1 MPSRCISCASNV
13 ETQCICTCT
22 NQLLDEINNKKI
34 KKNRKIAQCPVP
46 PAVEWIFHCCLLRW
60 QLPPTAMRRV
70 IETGRVVEG
79 WRGFSSKAFSYLSAS
94 PSPIL
99 LLLLLVPFLSFCV
112 RLRSQQFSRRSA
124 DDVTGRLTLRLV
136 QEVTIASERRTGE
149 GRREGDAF
157 MILNLGTRKVS
168 EKRRLG

>member
-1 MPSRCISCASNV
+1 MSCSSGCRVSFSLLSVALAVASN
-13 ETQCICTCT
+13 CHAPCDR
-22 NQLLDEINNKKI
+22 N
-34 KKNRKIAQCPVP
+34 
-46 PAVEWIFHCCLLRW
+46 W
-60 QLPPTAMRRV
+60 Q
-70 IETGRVVEG
+70 GGGGVEG
-79 WRGFSSKAFSYLSAS
+79 LLFQGFLLSFCL